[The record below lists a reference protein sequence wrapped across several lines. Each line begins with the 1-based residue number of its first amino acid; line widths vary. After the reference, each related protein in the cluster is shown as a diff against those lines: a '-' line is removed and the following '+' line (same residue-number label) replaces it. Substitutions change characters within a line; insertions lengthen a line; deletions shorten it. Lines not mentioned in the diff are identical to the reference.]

1 MLIRKLFKE
10 AHRIVFYDSFII
22 KRNLSNINQLTLQKY
37 LQSKIKT
44 SGPITVAEYMKE
56 CLGNPL
62 LVITR
67 TRIIIGF
74 IFSNYIGL
82 LYEKRCVW
90 S

>member
-10 AHRIVFYDSFII
+10 ARRIVFYDSFII

-37 LQSKIKT
+37 LQSKIKS

-62 LVITR
+62 LVITS